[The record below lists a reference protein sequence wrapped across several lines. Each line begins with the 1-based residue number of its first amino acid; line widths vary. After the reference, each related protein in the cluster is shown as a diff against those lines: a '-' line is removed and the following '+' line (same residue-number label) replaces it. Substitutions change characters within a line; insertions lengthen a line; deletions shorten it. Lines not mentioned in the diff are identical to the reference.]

1 MTIDYDRKSDE
12 DEVYTEVETTFEKI
26 ESELVDRVQSFTQPL
41 FVIFDFFEP
50 DRKSFEDIV
59 NNFAAGKV
67 T

>member
-26 ESELVDRVQSFTQPL
+26 ESDLVDIVQRFTQPL
-41 FVIFDFFEP
+41 FVIFDFFEL
-50 DRKSFEDIV
+50 DRKVLEDIV
-59 NNFAAGKV
+59 NNYVAGKV